1 MLRQFIIKNINLVS
15 IVIFLLLFAL
25 IMFIKPTII
34 FDKNGRPRDFGIG
47 YKNKTILPLWLTV
60 IILAI
65 ISYLSILFYINYK
78 IFLYNNYDYEDICV
92 GCIII

>member
-1 MLRQFIIKNINLVS
+1 MLKHFVITNINLVS

-34 FDKNGRPRDFGIG
+34 FDKAGKPREFGIG

-65 ISYLSILFYINYK
+65 TSYFFVVCYINFTRF
-78 IFLYNNYDYEDICV
+78 I
-92 GCIII
+92 

>member
-15 IVIFLLLFAL
+15 VVVFLLLFAL

-34 FDKNGRPRDFGIG
+34 FDSSGRPRQFGIG

-65 ISYLSILFYINYK
+65 LSYLSILFYINFNTFIY
-78 IFLYNNYDYEDICV
+78 
-92 GCIII
+92 

>member
-15 IVIFLLLFAL
+15 VVVFLLLFAL

-34 FDKNGRPRDFGIG
+34 FDSNGRPRQFGIG
-47 YKNKTILPLWLTV
+47 YKNKTILPLFLTV

-65 ISYLSILFYINYK
+65 LSYLSILFYINFNTFIY
-78 IFLYNNYDYEDICV
+78 
-92 GCIII
+92 

>member
-1 MLRQFIIKNINLVS
+1 MLKQFVIKNINLVS

-65 ISYLSILFYINYK
+65 ISYLCILFYINYNTF
-78 IFLYNNYDYEDICV
+78 IN
-92 GCIII
+92 